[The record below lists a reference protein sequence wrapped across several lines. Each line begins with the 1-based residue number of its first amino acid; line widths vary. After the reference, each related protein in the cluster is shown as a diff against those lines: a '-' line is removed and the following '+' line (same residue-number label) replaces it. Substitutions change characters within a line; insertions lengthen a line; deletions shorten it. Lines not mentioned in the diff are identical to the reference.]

1 MANIKLIVG
10 LGNPGK
16 QYAKTRHNAGFNVLD
31 ILAGDSGWKNWKGS
45 AEISVRP
52 SIEKVILAKP
62 SLFMNNSGAAVRALL
77 DYHGISPEE
86 MIVVSDDFSL
96 ELGLLRLRLKGSSGG
111 HNGLESIIKALKT
124 EAFVRIRIGT
134 AAATAKGSA
143 KLMHGDDKIEKF
155 ILGPFK
161 PDELKALKKI
171 SAAAAEAARLVIT
184 ESREKAMSIANA
196 S

>member
-96 ELGLLRLRLKGSSGG
+96 ELGLLRFRLKGSSGG
-111 HNGLESIIKALKT
+111 HNGLESIINETGTSSFPRLRLGIGRVPART
-124 EAFVRIRIGT
+124 NPADFVLSQFAPVENAVMLET
-134 AAATAKGSA
+134 YPKAAAV
-143 KLMHGDDKIEKF
+143 IEDA
-155 ILGPFK
+155 LSMGLEAAVSRLPG
-161 PDELKALKKI
+161 LKK
-171 SAAAAEAARLVIT
+171 
-184 ESREKAMSIANA
+184 EKEQ
-196 S
+196 